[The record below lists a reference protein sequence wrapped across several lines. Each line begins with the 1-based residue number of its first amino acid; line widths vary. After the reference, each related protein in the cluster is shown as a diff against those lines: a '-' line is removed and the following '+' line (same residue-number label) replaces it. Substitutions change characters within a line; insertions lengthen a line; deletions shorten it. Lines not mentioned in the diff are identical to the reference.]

1 MLEVE
6 RKDFE
11 DGTETFE
18 FGRVLFLGGGDDDAS
33 VGQPVVE
40 GAKVTASILG
50 EIKGTKLVIQKYRRR
65 KHSRTKMGHRQKYLR
80 IKIDKIEV

>member
-6 RKDFE
+6 RKDFAE
-11 DGTETFE
+11 GTETFE
-18 FGRVLFLGGGDDDAS
+18 FGRVLFVGGGEHAAS
-33 VGQPVVE
+33 VGHPVVE